1 MKILMLA
8 PEPFFEARG
17 TPYSILGRLKALTE
31 LGHVID
37 LVTYHV
43 GEDVAIPNVTIHR
56 IRRIPFINR
65 VEIGP
70 SLKKLFLDVLLFIK
84 AVGLLRRKSYDLIH
98 SHEESGFFGVFLA
111 KQFRIRHLYD
121 MHSSLPEQLTNF
133 NYTHSRWIIKLFKFL
148 ELRTIRLSDAI
159 ITICPA
165 LFDYV
170 KQIHPRARVAMIE
183 NLSTAADPM
192 TVREEEVL
200 RIKNHYSIDGKRVIF
215 YAGTLE
221 SYQGIDLL
229 INAAERI
236 LKNRQDVMFLI
247 AGGQPRQVQAY
258 QKRVRDLGMETNFLL
273 LGLRP
278 PNEIAPALRLSHVLV
293 SPRIKGT
300 NTPSKI
306 YAYLQSGK
314 PIVATNIYTHT
325 QVLDATSAIL
335 VDPDTD
341 SLARGILS
349 LLENPILAESLGVG
363 GRQLF
368 ESRYAYES
376 FLQRTERVL
385 EMAVGTRSAAVAEWD
400 LSIAPK

>member
-17 TPYSILGRLKALTE
+17 TPYSVLGRLKALTE

-37 LVTYHV
+37 LVTYHI
-43 GEDVAIPNVTIHR
+43 GEDVAIPKVTIHR
-56 IRRIPFINR
+56 IRRIPFINQ

-70 SLKKLFLDVLLFIK
+70 SLKKLFLDILLFIK
-84 AVGLLRRKSYDLIH
+84 ALGLLRRNTYDLIH
-98 SHEESGFFGVFLA
+98 SHEESSFFGVFLA
-111 KQFRIRHLYD
+111 KQFHTRHLYD
-121 MHSSLPEQLTNF
+121 MHSSLPEQLINF
-133 NYTHSRWIIKLFKFL
+133 NYTHFRWVIKLFEFL
-148 ELRTIRLSDAI
+148 ERRTIRLSDAI

-170 KQIHPRARVAMIE
+170 KQIHPRTPVVMIE
-183 NLSTAADPM
+183 NLSTAADPV
-192 TVREEEVL
+192 TVRDQDVL
-200 RIKNHYSIDGKRVIF
+200 RIKNQYSIDGKRVIF

-221 SYQGIDLL
+221 PYQGIDLL

-247 AGGQPRQVQAY
+247 AGGSRSQVQAY
-258 QKRVRDLGMETNFLL
+258 QKRVRDLGIEAGFFL

-278 PNEIAPALRLSHVLV
+278 PEEISPALRLSHVLV
-293 SPRIKGT
+293 SPRINGT

-325 QVLDATSAIL
+325 QVLDATVALL
-335 VDPDTD
+335 VDPDSD

-349 LLENPILAESLGVG
+349 LLEDPSLADRLAAGA
-363 GRQLF
+363 RQLF
-368 ESRYAYES
+368 ESRYGYES
-376 FLQRTERVL
+376 FLQKTERVL

-400 LSIAPK
+400 LSIAPE